1 MSTARETASI
11 KAQGVVPNADEA
23 WVAVVRRDRAY
34 DGAFVYAVKTTGVYC
49 RPSCPSRRARREN
62 VDFYADAA
70 SARQHGFRACQR
82 CRPDEETTSAET
94 MVARARAFLERH
106 VDEPVT
112 LDQVARAAGV
122 SSFHLQ
128 RTFTRE
134 LGVSPKRYHTALRA
148 ARFRS
153 ALRRGAQV
161 LDAAF
166 EAGFGASSRAY
177 EAAPGYFGMTPAL
190 YRRGAP
196 GVNIRFTTRDTAL
209 GVLLV
214 AATERGV
221 CAVFMGDSRATVERL
236 LAEEY
241 PKANRTHT
249 ASRGRTAFDTQ
260 IERWAD
266 EVARSVEAPKSEAD
280 VPIDVAGTPFQ
291 QRVWQTLRGIPPG
304 ETRSYAAVARAVGSP
319 GAVRAVANACASNR
333 VAVLVPCH
341 RVVRENGEI
350 GGYRWGHERK
360 QRLLT
365 LESRPD
371 ARRRRDS

>member
-1 MSTARETASI
+1 MSSPHEATTPRQ
-11 KAQGVVPNADEA
+11 QGAVPDADQA
-23 WVAVVRRDRAY
+23 WVAVLRRDRSY

-49 RPSCPSRRARREN
+49 RPSCPSRRPRREN
-62 VDFYADAA
+62 VAFYSDGAA
-70 SARQHGFRACQR
+70 AHQHGFRACRR
-82 CRPDEETTSAET
+82 CRPDDDATSAQV
-94 MVARARAFLERH
+94 MVANARAYLEQH

-122 SSFHLQ
+122 SPFHLQ

-153 ALRRGAQV
+153 ALRRGAPV

-177 EAAPGYFGMTPAL
+177 ETAPGYFGMTPAL

-196 GVNIRFTTRDTAL
+196 GVAIRFTTRDTAF

-221 CAVFMGDSRATVERL
+221 CAVFLGEGKGDVQQM
-236 LAEEY
+236 LADEY
-241 PKANRTHT
+241 PKA
-249 ASRGRTAFDTQ
+249 
-260 IERWAD
+260 ERSQVGSAPGSDLDAQVEQWAD
-266 EVARSVEAPKSEAD
+266 DIARSMDAPGAAAD

-291 QRVWQTLRGIPPG
+291 QRVWQTLRRIPAG
-304 ETRSYAAVARAVGSP
+304 ETRSYAAVAQAVGSP
-319 GAVRAVANACASNR
+319 GAVRAVANACAHNR

-350 GGYRWGHERK
+350 GGYRWGHARK
-360 QRLLT
+360 RRLL
-365 LESRPD
+365 EAE
-371 ARRRRDS
+371 ARTDVRSGS